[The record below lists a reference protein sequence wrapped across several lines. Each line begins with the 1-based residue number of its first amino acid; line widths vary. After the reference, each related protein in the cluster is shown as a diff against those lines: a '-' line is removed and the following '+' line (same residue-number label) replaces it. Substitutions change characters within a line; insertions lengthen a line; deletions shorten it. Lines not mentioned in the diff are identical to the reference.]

1 MDTEGTKEPTTCCRT
16 PKWTSDPF
24 EKHNTVSSKEDGTN
38 LPWIQSCS
46 TQIRAK
52 WECGRRGE
60 DQSL

>member
-38 LPWIQSCS
+38 LP
-46 TQIRAK
+46 
-52 WECGRRGE
+52 
-60 DQSL
+60 